1 MDMPVRRFG
10 LVTQDPS
17 DVVTRQLAT
26 LPWADTTAK
35 ALARYREQQPT
46 AEELGRVDAYQATPV
61 EMLENPHLKVRA
73 VENELAHMF
82 RNFLVSL
89 EQTLDEEDARK
100 VAYAAG
106 LAHGKRRLGTF
117 LSGQGLPGGV
127 ESMAMWQDTA
137 HASAGARHTTA
148 LFARY
153 DDEVIE
159 VTRTD
164 DSFGSVGQ
172 QSPATVAYFDG
183 FIDGYQS
190 VDPQLSHVE
199 ELWRE
204 RPDGKTEFVVRFWYQ
219 PNG

>member
-1 MDMPVRRFG
+1 
-10 LVTQDPS
+10 
-17 DVVTRQLAT
+17 
-26 LPWADTTAK
+26 
-35 ALARYREQQPT
+35 
-46 AEELGRVDAYQATPV
+46 
-61 EMLENPHLKVRA
+61 MLENPHLKVRA
-73 VENELAHMF
+73 LENELAHMF

-89 EQTLDEEDARK
+89 EETLDEERARK

-117 LSGQGLPGGV
+117 LSGQGLPRGV

-159 VTRTD
+159 VTRTE

-172 QSPATVAYFDG
+172 QSPATMAYCDG

-204 RPDGKTEFVVRFWYQ
+204 RPDGRTEFVARFWYL
-219 PNG
+219 PKS